1 MNTSLLISKKFRAA
15 CLAAITSLLT
25 FLVSEF
31 GLKLDVEKTITLI
44 STLSVP
50 FLIYIGAEGYS
61 EKNAKAIA
69 EESKNRSAVTD
80 KVLDKIMTDLNNKD
94 GGQQ

>member
-1 MNTSLLISKKFRAA
+1 MNSSLLISKKFRAA
-15 CLAAITSLLT
+15 VLAAVSALLT

-44 STLSVP
+44 STISVP

-61 EKNAKAIA
+61 EKDAKAVA
-69 EESKNRSAVTD
+69 EESKNRSD
-80 KVLDKIMTDLNNKD
+80 ISDKILTRIVSDLKKEGD
-94 GGQQ
+94 Q